1 MFVELFPILSH
12 NDLHSEEL
20 LVLTPLIEE
29 KLNMYVDSI
38 KARLVKEDLKTTSD
52 GLRSYLFDLRLD
64 ILRVIKSNQRV
75 ANKERNDLD
84 IVEEI
89 HRELENLFHKKVK
102 DSQIPFNRN
111 LSTFFRNYKSIEQ
124 LVLEKAANDPTSVIP
139 IDTSKL
145 HISYEAL
152 KYIESLVPSFTYVRK
167 MIDASLNFEF
177 GLFVADLLTANEIIN
192 RNEPLRQEIIPFLRK
207 SLTDYGTNA
216 ILSNLWIPTIEQLD
230 QPFFNKMKIK
240 ASIIN
245 STNNN
250 TVTFSINQLE
260 KLAAS

>member
-20 LVLTPLIEE
+20 LVLTPLLEE
-29 KLNMYVDSI
+29 KLSMYVDSI

-52 GLRSYLFDLRLD
+52 SLRSYLFDLRLD
-64 ILRVIKSNQRV
+64 ILRTIKSNQKV
-75 ANKERNDLD
+75 SNKESNDLD
-84 IVEEI
+84 LVEEI
-89 HRELENLFHKKVK
+89 HRELEDLFQKKVK
-102 DSQIPFNRN
+102 DAQIPFNRN
-111 LSTFFRNYKSIEQ
+111 LSTFFRDYKSIEQ
-124 LVLEKAANDPTSVIP
+124 LVLEKAANDPTSIIP
-139 IDTSKL
+139 IDISKL

-167 MIDASLNFEF
+167 MIDASLDFEF
-177 GLFVADLLTANEIIN
+177 GLFVVDLLADNNIIT
-192 RNEPLRQEIIPFLRK
+192 RNEALKQAVTPFLKK
-207 SLTDYGTNA
+207 SLTDYGINA
-216 ILSNLWIPTIEQLD
+216 ILSNLWIPTTEQLD

-245 STNNN
+245 STNDNM
-250 TVTFSINQLE
+250 VTFSMNQLE

>member
-1 MFVELFPILSH
+1 MFIELFPILSH
-12 NDLHSEEL
+12 NDIHSNEL
-20 LVLTPLIEE
+20 LVLTPLLVER
-29 KLNMYVDSI
+29 LNMYADSI

-52 GLRSYLFDLRLD
+52 SLRSYLFDLRLD
-64 ILRVIKSNQRV
+64 ILRAIKSNQTV
-75 ANKERNDLD
+75 SNKESNDLD
-84 IVEEI
+84 VVEEI
-89 HRELENLFHKKVK
+89 NRELEDLFNKK
-102 DSQIPFNRN
+102 DSQIPLNQN
-111 LSTFFRNYKSIEQ
+111 LSSFFRDYKSIEQ
-124 LVLEKAANDPTSVIP
+124 LVLEKATNDPTPVIP

-167 MIDASLNFEF
+167 MIDASLDFEF

-192 RNEPLRQEIIPFLRK
+192 RNELLKQEIIPFLKK

-245 STNNN
+245 STNDN
-250 TVTFSINQLE
+250 TVTFSMNQLE

>member
-12 NDLHSEEL
+12 NDSHSHEL
-20 LVLTPLIEE
+20 LVLTPQLEE
-29 KLNMYVDSI
+29 KLNFYVYRI
-38 KARLVKEDLKTTSD
+38 KAKLVKEDLKTTSD
-52 GLRSYLFDLRLD
+52 SLRSYLFDLRIE
-64 ILRVIKSNQRV
+64 ILRAIESSQKVAGKESNS
-75 ANKERNDLD
+75 LD
-84 IVEEI
+84 IVKEI
-89 HRELENLFHKKVK
+89 NQELEDTLYEKKEK
-102 DSQIPFNRN
+102 SPMPFNQY
-111 LSTFFRNYKSIEQ
+111 LKSFIKDYKSIEQ
-124 LVLEKAANDPTSVIP
+124 LILKKAFNDPTAVIP

-152 KYIESLVPSFTYVRK
+152 KYIESLVPSFIYVRK

-177 GLFVADLLTANEIIN
+177 GLFVIDLLADKEILTKNTQI
-192 RNEPLRQEIIPFLRK
+192 EQEILPFTKNALIE
-207 SLTDYGTNA
+207 YGTNA

-245 STNNN
+245 SENDN
-250 TVTFSINQLE
+250 TTTFSMNQLK